1 MSRNTAEGT
10 LSFEEVERVS
20 SVLQIFNLPRG
31 SPSLSQGGEEGKKKN
46 AKSRNLFLKISSA
59 FYSFIVRIAVA

>member
-20 SVLQIFNLPRG
+20 SVLQIINLPRG
-31 SPSLSQGGEEGKKKN
+31 SPSLSQGGEEGKE
-46 AKSRNLFLKISSA
+46 STLRVEIFS
-59 FYSFIVRIAVA
+59 